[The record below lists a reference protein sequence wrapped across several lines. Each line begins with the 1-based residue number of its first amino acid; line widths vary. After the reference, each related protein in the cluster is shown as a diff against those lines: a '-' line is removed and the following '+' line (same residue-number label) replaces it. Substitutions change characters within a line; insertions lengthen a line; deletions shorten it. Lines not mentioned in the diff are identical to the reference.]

1 MYYTLW
7 INCSNDCCYHI
18 VNRPLLYVSVCTLK
32 IASSLNFTG
41 LQTECIL
48 PQKLSLNRNL
58 ISVHPKPQTECIL
71 PQKPSVPR
79 NVLSVHP
86 KNQFLNSDVFPTMY
100 YNKFKKKLVLARI
113 LKTLTNY
120 PFISVHVYMRASPLK
135 LSIHTIPLQGFHSVL
150 FKSRSWAFVTN
161 PNFSI
166 SISLQ
171 PVVIDLKYFKQWIML
186 GQIV

>member
-1 MYYTLW
+1 MTMILYEEILIYYYKYKYVYIYTLKNATSLEFTVQQ
-7 INCSNDCCYHI
+7 IRI
-18 VNRPLLYVSVCTLK
+18 LLQ
-32 IASSLNFTG
+32 SS
-41 LQTECIL
+41 E
-48 PQKLSLNRNL
+48 
-58 ISVHPKPQTECIL
+58 
-71 PQKPSVPR
+71 PR

-113 LKTLTNY
+113 LNTLTNY
-120 PFISVHVYMRASPLK
+120 PFISVHVYEGESLEIK
-135 LSIHTIPLQGFHSVL
+135 YTIPLQGFHSVL